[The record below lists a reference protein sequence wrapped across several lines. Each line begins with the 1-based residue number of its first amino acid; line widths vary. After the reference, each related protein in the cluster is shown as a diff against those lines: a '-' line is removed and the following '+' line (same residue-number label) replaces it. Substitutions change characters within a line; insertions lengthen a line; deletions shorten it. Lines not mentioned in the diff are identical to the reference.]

1 MIAYFSFF
9 SLSRTVPSLGETA
22 IFLPLAVGA
31 GTTFCTIIM
40 HALAL
45 IAIVGVVRFKHRLD
59 RAGVRFRRDLNIV
72 AITALLALAAH
83 LIAIVVWAVVFVV
96 CGEFSDLTL
105 AFYHSA
111 VNYTSL
117 GYGDVVMS
125 VSWKLLGPLETADAL
140 LMFGVSTAMVFAVI
154 QQLVQERGGFNS

>member
-1 MIAYFSFF
+1 M
-9 SLSRTVPSLGETA
+9 VPSQGETA
-22 IFLPLAVGA
+22 IFLPLTVGA
-31 GTTFCTIIM
+31 GVTFCTIVV

-45 IAIVGVVRFKHRLD
+45 MAIVGVVRFKNRLD
-59 RAGVRFRRDLNIV
+59 NAGVRFRRDLAIV
-72 AITALLALAAH
+72 AVTSLLALTAH
-83 LIAIVVWAVVFVV
+83 LIAIVVWAVLFIL
-96 CGEFSDLTL
+96 CGEFSEFQA

-125 VSWKLLGPLETADAL
+125 ASWKLLGPLETADAM

-154 QQLVQERGGFNS
+154 QQLLHERGGFSGRTRSMTGG